1 MECILIDIVPR
12 VIDWAKMNSHS
23 VYPGARSCF
32 SFVSMA
38 TAGRSPGLPSL
49 RFGNIF
55 VFFPRAFWTF
65 GAEASWRWVVR
76 CLCSDVG
83 LCVFLFLLYCCC
95 DSGTTGL
102 MTLAVHDIDD
112 SSMLLMSV
120 LLLLVVFA
128 EAVNSSVILL
138 IAFGIA
144 C

>member
-55 VFFPRAFWTF
+55 VFFQGPF
-65 GAEASWRWVVR
+65 GPSVLR
-76 CLCSDVG
+76 LPGDG
-83 LCVFLFLLYCCC
+83 LLSVCALTLGCVCVFLFLLFF
-95 DSGTTGL
+95 
-102 MTLAVHDIDD
+102 
-112 SSMLLMSV
+112 LL
-120 LLLLVVFA
+120 
-128 EAVNSSVILL
+128 
-138 IAFGIA
+138 
-144 C
+144 